1 MLDLLNRI
9 QQKLDFD
16 LDHKIISYRSI
27 QDDVQI
33 LIGQY
38 PDNLNHV
45 NKNKDTH
52 TVYNK
57 KQKKHYPPKISIF
70 PK

>member
-9 QQKLDFD
+9 QQKLDFN

-27 QDDVQI
+27 QDDVQT

-38 PDNLNHV
+38 PDNLNLV
-45 NKNKDTH
+45 NKVTCIDL
-52 TVYNK
+52 
-57 KQKKHYPPKISIF
+57 
-70 PK
+70 